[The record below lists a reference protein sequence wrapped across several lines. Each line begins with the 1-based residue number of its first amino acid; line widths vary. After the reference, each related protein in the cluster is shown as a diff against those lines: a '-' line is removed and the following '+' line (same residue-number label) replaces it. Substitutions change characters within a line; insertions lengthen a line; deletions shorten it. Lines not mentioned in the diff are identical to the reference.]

1 MGAQRRGNLLVDFEL
16 WFCPDCCGLGDG
28 ADDPRLLPEL
38 PLDDWHWTGG
48 LGYAPLAALTPSG

>member
-38 PLDDWHWTGG
+38 PVDDWNWTGR
-48 LGYAPLAALTPSG
+48 LGYAYLY